1 MHHLKSFLDPLYNDY
16 NQKKYITSD
25 PIAIPHQY
33 KNFEDIEAVG
43 FVTALFSYGKVD
55 QIQKSLTNIFSNF
68 SKDTF
73 IKELVRLPDQELEK
87 KLLAAY
93 YRFYQPHDIFILFKF
108 IKNIYREYEHIENL
122 LVKNRNHSN
131 HIYLPIYQRWINFI
145 KNENLTTGLKFMMSD
160 FEKKSANKRI
170 LMFYRWMVRKDNI
183 DFGLWNQ
190 IQSNELIF
198 PLDTHTSRILYYLG
212 ISNTGK
218 ANFQEAVHI
227 SQKLKLIDENDPVK
241 YDFAIS
247 RLGILNECPK
257 KRNFDK
263 CKKCKLYDHCR
274 R

>member
-1 MHHLKSFLDPLYNDY
+1 M
-16 NQKKYITSD
+16 
-25 PIAIPHQY
+25 PHQY

-73 IKELVRLPDQELEK
+73 VKELVRLPDQELEK

-93 YRFYQPHDIFILFKF
+93 YRFYQSHDIFILFKF

-122 LVKNRNHSN
+122 VVKNRNHSN
-131 HIYLPIYQRWINFI
+131 HIYLPIYQAWVKFI
-145 KNENLTTGLKFMMSD
+145 ENENLTTGLKFMMSD